1 MGIVLGFDLPSRQA
15 SLPGGGLQ
23 PWIHCGPSSPSV
35 PAGGKALGWKPRLE
49 CIGELDPQGV
59 EAKPLAQRKLHSVT
73 LRFVAPCYFSPLPM
87 KTLVGF
93 AASLSTDSTPPK
105 KNALCVHA
113 VCVLGAGSGLGT
125 RSSPGQAQAPST
137 ALAVSVAPGRWRRGW
152 LGGRVGWWVHP
163 GNSIVLGLAGSVSAG
178 LRDARRSRTG
188 C

>member
-1 MGIVLGFDLPSRQA
+1 MHRGAR
-15 SLPGGGLQ
+15 
-23 PWIHCGPSSPSV
+23 
-35 PAGGKALGWKPRLE
+35 PAGRGGKTSGSAEAALRHASVCRTLLFFSSTHENTGWICSFIVHRLN
-49 CIGELDPQGV
+49 
-59 EAKPLAQRKLHSVT
+59 
-73 LRFVAPCYFSPLPM
+73 
-87 KTLVGF
+87 
-93 AASLSTDSTPPK
+93 PPK